1 MTGPTDGADL
11 RDDRNGP
18 TQRPDTPAQEAETGS
33 TVSMPA
39 PHFAPGELVPW
50 LSALDG
56 SLPQDSSPLEG
67 ATLPSDPSATAAEH
81 GGKGRSGRQTREPA
95 PLPGFNLGFLED
107 QWDDD
112 QASRH
117 IGVEIR
123 LLELDHAVFSLKITE
138 HLVNGHGIVHGGYI
152 FTLADTTFAYACNSR
167 GLTTVAAGVDI
178 TFVQAA
184 YLGDVLVA
192 DARVRANWGRSGITD
207 VQVTR
212 ESDGALVAEFRGRSR
227 QIPPKATPTA
237 LA

>member
-1 MTGPTDGADL
+1 MTGPADGGDA
-11 RDDRNGP
+11 
-18 TQRPDTPAQEAETGS
+18 RPDDAPFAAADTPTDEAETGA
-33 TVSMPA
+33 TISMPT
-39 PHFAPGELVPW
+39 PRFSPGELVPW

-67 ATLPSDPSATAAEH
+67 ATLSAEHATTAAAAR
-81 GGKGRSGRQTREPA
+81 GSRPAREPA

>member
-1 MTGPTDGADL
+1 MS
-11 RDDRNGP
+11 
-18 TQRPDTPAQEAETGS
+18 TPAAKRT
-33 TVSMPA
+33 P
-39 PHFAPGELVPW
+39 P
-50 LSALDG
+50 
-56 SLPQDSSPLEG
+56 
-67 ATLPSDPSATAAEH
+67 
-81 GGKGRSGRQTREPA
+81 
-95 PLPGFNLGFLED
+95 PLPGFDLGFLED

-117 IGVEIR
+117 IGVEIQ
-123 LLELDHAVFSLKITE
+123 LLELDHAVFSLKITD

-184 YLGDVLVA
+184 YLGDVLIA

-207 VQVTR
+207 VTVIR
-212 ESDGALVAEFRGRSR
+212 ESDGALVAEFR
-227 QIPPKATPTA
+227 PTA

>member
-1 MTGPTDGADL
+1 MTPPAASGDLGPG
-11 RDDRNGP
+11 
-18 TQRPDTPAQEAETGS
+18 ETVPS
-33 TVSMPA
+33 PA
-39 PHFAPGELVPW
+39 PRFAPGELVPW
-50 LSALDG
+50 LSALDD
-56 SLPQDSSPLEG
+56 SLPQDTSPLEG
-67 ATLPSDPSATAAEH
+67 ATLAVTAPE
-81 GGKGRSGRQTREPA
+81 SGSPTRQTREPA

-123 LLELDHAVFSLKITE
+123 LLELDHAVFSLKITD
-138 HLVNGHGIVHGGYI
+138 HLVN
-152 FTLADTTFAYACNSR
+152 
-167 GLTTVAAGVDI
+167 TVAAGVDI

>member
-1 MTGPTDGADL
+1 MTPPAASGDLGPG
-11 RDDRNGP
+11 
-18 TQRPDTPAQEAETGS
+18 ETVPS
-33 TVSMPA
+33 PA
-39 PHFAPGELVPW
+39 PRFAPGELVPW
-50 LSALDG
+50 LSALDD
-56 SLPQDSSPLEG
+56 SLPQDTSPLEG
-67 ATLPSDPSATAAEH
+67 ATLAVTAPEP
-81 GGKGRSGRQTREPA
+81 GSPTRQTREPA

-184 YLGDVLVA
+184 YLGDVLIA

-207 VQVTR
+207 VTVIR

>member
-1 MTGPTDGADL
+1 
-11 RDDRNGP
+11 
-18 TQRPDTPAQEAETGS
+18 
-33 TVSMPA
+33 
-39 PHFAPGELVPW
+39 
-50 LSALDG
+50 LSALDD
-56 SLPQDSSPLEG
+56 SLPQDTSPLEG
-67 ATLPSDPSATAAEH
+67 ATLAVTAPEP
-81 GGKGRSGRQTREPA
+81 GSPTRQTLEPA

>member
-1 MTGPTDGADL
+1 MTGAPPD
-11 RDDRNGP
+11 NGP
-18 TQRPDTPAQEAETGS
+18 SDARPPKPT
-33 TVSMPA
+33 
-39 PHFAPGELVPW
+39 
-50 LSALDG
+50 
-56 SLPQDSSPLEG
+56 
-67 ATLPSDPSATAAEH
+67 
-81 GGKGRSGRQTREPA
+81 
-95 PLPGFNLGFLED
+95 PGFDLGFLED

-117 IGVEIR
+117 IGVEIVV
-123 LLELDHAVFSLKITE
+123 LELDHAVFSLKITD

-192 DARVRANWGRSGITD
+192 DGRVRANWGRSGITD
-207 VQVTR
+207 VTVTR
-212 ESDGALVAEFRGRSR
+212 ESDGALIAEFRGRSR